1 MMATMAQDESR
12 AMLPWSHRLPIWARF
27 LIDLCAGAA
36 VGVIGTMAYRM
47 GASLN
52 IPYGLVLAYLIVIL
66 STWCARSRDGIS
78 GLALHLIGSSLM
90 VWSVMSG
97 YGPGGDVVI
106 PVGFGSGSQMP
117 FFSEYAGYFWLFGI
131 VVIPVLML
139 VMPRRWFVTPPRTG
153 VEHNTLPES
162 EHHEEG
168 TAQKE
173 GNG

>member
-1 MMATMAQDESR
+1 MAIMAQDESR
-12 AMLPWSHRLPIWARF
+12 ALLPWSHRLPIWARF

-36 VGVIGTMAYRM
+36 VGVIGTMAHRM
-47 GASLN
+47 GASSN
-52 IPYGLVLAYLIVIL
+52 VPYGLALAYLIVVL

-97 YGPGGDVVI
+97 YGPGGDVLI
-106 PVGFGSGSQMP
+106 PVGFGSDSAVP
-117 FFSEYAGYFWLFGI
+117 FFSEYAGYFWLYGI

-139 VMPRRWFVTPPRTG
+139 VMPRRWFVTPPRAD
-153 VEHNTLPES
+153 EERNMLPES
-162 EHHEEG
+162 EEHEGE